1 MTVLRFDDVV
11 ASGFARGKRVFI
23 RADLN
28 VPQDAAGAI
37 TEDTRIRASVPA
49 IRLALDAGAAVM
61 VTSHL
66 GRPTE
71 GEFKPEDSLA
81 PVAKRLGELLGPPYA
96 NGVPLV
102 AHWVD
107 GVAVAPGQVVR
118 LENCRLNKGEK
129 KNNEA
134 LARKLAALC
143 DIFVNDAFGTAHR
156 AEGTTYG
163 IAQFAPVACAGPL
176 LAAEIDAI
184 GKALAGTLAGP
195 PQGRAAPLGGAG
207 AAGQGG
213 QGPKRPLVAIVA
225 GSKVSTK
232 LTILQSL
239 ASKVDG
245 LIVGGGI
252 ANTFML
258 AAGLKIGKS
267 LAEPDLLGDAKAV
280 IAAMQAR
287 GAAVPIPVDV
297 VTAKTFAADAPATIK
312 AATEVADD
320 DLILDIGPK
329 TAAILAAQLKAAGT
343 IVWNGPV
350 GVFEFAAFS
359 HGTEAIARAIA
370 ASPAFSIAGGGDTLA
385 AIAKYGIEQQ
395 VGYISTG
402 GGAFLEVLE
411 GKTLPAFEILEK
423 RAAG

>member
-1 MTVLRFDDVV
+1 MNVLRFSDLVQAGKV
-11 ASGFARGKRVFI
+11 SGQRVFI

-28 VPQDAAGAI
+28 VPQDDAGNI
-37 TEDTRIRASVPA
+37 TEDTRIRASIPCIEA
-49 IRLALDAGAAVM
+49 ALKAGAAVM

-81 PVAKRLGELLGPPYA
+81 PVARRMGELLGREVPVVA
-96 NGVPLV
+96 N
-102 AHWVD
+102 WVD
-107 GVAVAPGQVVR
+107 GVAVAPGQLVL
-118 LENCRLNKGEK
+118 LENCRVNKGEK
-129 KNNEA
+129 KNSEE
-134 LARKLAALC
+134 LAKKMAQLC
-143 DIFVNDAFGTAHR
+143 DVYVNDAFGTAHR

-163 IAQFAPVACAGPL
+163 IAQFAKIACAGPL

-184 GKALAGTLAGP
+184 TKALAA
-195 PQGRAAPLGGAG
+195 
-207 AAGQGG
+207 
-213 QGPKRPLVAIVA
+213 PKRPLVAIVA

-232 LTILQSL
+232 LTILKSL
-239 ASKVDG
+239 SSNVDG

-267 LAEPDLLGDAKAV
+267 LAEPDLVNEAKAV
-280 IAAMQAR
+280 IESMKAR

-297 VTAKTFAADAPATIK
+297 VTAKAFAADAPATVK
-312 AATEVADD
+312 AADQVADD
-320 DLILDIGPK
+320 DLILDIGPQ
-329 TAAILAAQLKAAGT
+329 TAAILAEQLKSAGT

-350 GVFEFAAFS
+350 GVFEFDAFAK
-359 HGTEAIARAIA
+359 GTETIARAIA
-370 ASPAFSIAGGGDTLA
+370 ASSAFSIAGGGDTLA
-385 AIAKYGIEQQ
+385 AIAKYGIEKD

-411 GKTLPAFEILEK
+411 GKTLPAFEILAK
-423 RAAG
+423 RAAD